1 MDPDV
6 ESLKTDIATM
16 TQPAKTTAKAKD
28 SSSVTVPYAH
38 PANEVQWADDF
49 LTYIHA
55 PTDKPEVTFIV
66 AAEDYEGVFSPSPGF
81 IPRKYGDDNEYN
93 PLDSTQFEAGGVVW
107 AENGGDPVW
116 QFPTLKAG
124 LESNAAVIEDNPGD
138 AELLKDLRAGNKTA
152 QELAD
157 DIAASDWGSGGGAG
171 SQAEEDYSHSV
182 SDMLQTAL
190 EQVGAPQPKSDPLTI
205 GGVLKDIDQWG
216 FTDPLNDITN
226 APGNVTKAILS
237 PFVKDLKA
245 AWPYVL
251 EGLGVLVGLGLVAL
265 GAWQA
270 TGREVKELP
279 GAQTAPQLA
288 KTAAAL

>member
-1 MDPDV
+1 V
-6 ESLKTDIATM
+6 ATA
-16 TQPAKTTAKAKD
+16 TQPAKTTAKAKG
-28 SSSVTVPYAH
+28 SSPVTVPYAH

-55 PTDKPEVTFIV
+55 PTDKPELTFIV
-66 AAEDYEGVFSPSPGF
+66 AAEDYEGTFHSSPGF
-81 IPRKYGDDNEYN
+81 IPRKYGDDNANN

-116 QFPTLKAG
+116 QFRTLKAG

-157 DIAASDWGSGGGAG
+157 DIAASDWGTGGGPG
-171 SQAEEDYSHSV
+171 SAAEEGYSRDI
-182 SDMLQTAL
+182 SDELQTAL
-190 EQVGAPQPKSDPLTI
+190 EQVNAPQAKSDPLNI
-205 GGVLKDIDQWG
+205 PGDVESW
-216 FTDPLNDITN
+216 LNDLGVGGLVNPPATIAGAGSAAKQAVESQFT
-226 APGNVTKAILS
+226 
-237 PFVKDLKA
+237 KDLKA

-265 GAWQA
+265 GAWKA
-270 TGREVKELP
+270 TGREAP
-279 GAQTAPQLA
+279 GPGTLLQASPQLA
-288 KTAAAL
+288 KAAAA